1 MRGVFTGGNIQEN
14 MKKLLAF
21 LILIILFSCEKQV
34 KEYWLCTNIIIR
46 SIPGYIPDTI
56 CYKQTYNLTSD
67 DMAALIR
74 FQTYE
79 GTQEYNGVIMNIE
92 SKTSCGKL
100 VCPQ

>member
-1 MRGVFTGGNIQEN
+1 MRGIFTGGNIQEI

-46 SIPGYIPDTI
+46 SYPGHLPDTI
-56 CYKQTYNLTSD
+56 FYKQTYNLTSD
-67 DMAALIR
+67 DMATLIR
-74 FQTYE
+74 FQTYK